1 METLNQK
8 VVNDFVFKLK
18 KIMYVGIIEEL
29 KFEYIEREPE
39 SLPYLYLV
47 LIKIK
52 KKYRNQGYGAAVLE
66 EIVQF
71 ADDHNETI
79 ILFASTLYGSDLKR
93 LYKFYRG
100 YGFVLKRNEPDNKMV
115 REPKKVRKVCNKSR
129 KYSYNYT

>member
-1 METLNQK
+1 MKTLNK
-8 VVNDFVFKLK
+8 EIVNDFVFKLK
-18 KIMYVGIIEEL
+18 KVMYVGIIEEL
-29 KFEYIEREPE
+29 KFEYIDSEPE

-100 YGFVLKRNEPDNKMV
+100 YGFVLKRNDKENKMV
-115 REPKKVRKVCNKSR
+115 RQPKKKKQRLQQIQFNFV
-129 KYSYNYT
+129 